1 MKKKVV
7 IYGYSPLGYKIA
19 SILAKKDFDILI
31 VDFDERNI
39 KKASY
44 DGFETFN
51 SQLLKDSELEDIGI
65 KEKNI
70 DSLFC
75 ISANEKN
82 NLFVVLSARNL
93 NHSLKIIAIAKDNI
107 ESEKILLAGAT
118 KVLNPN
124 KIGAARIFRH
134 LTKPRILNVLDAI
147 LLGHVNLDI
156 EEIHI
161 NKSSLF
167 LGLDLETF
175 KAHEEFNLVLL
186 GVMSKAKESR
196 FIFNIKTI
204 KYKFEKSDVLVVIGD
219 RNNIKNFNE
228 KFA

>member
-1 MKKKVV
+1 MKKKVI
-7 IYGYSPLGYKIA
+7 IYGYSPLGHKIA
-19 SILAKKDFDILI
+19 SILTKKDFDILI
-31 VDFDERNI
+31 VDFDEKNI

-75 ISANEKN
+75 ISGNEKN

-93 NHSLKIIAIAKDNI
+93 NHSLKIISIAKDNI
-107 ESEKILLAGAT
+107 ESEKVLLAGAT

-134 LTKPRILNVLDAI
+134 LTKPRVLEVLDTI
-147 LLGHVNLDI
+147 LLGHANLDI

-161 NKSSLF
+161 NRASPF

-175 KAHEEFNLVLL
+175 KSHKDFGLVLL
-186 GVMSKAKESR
+186 GVMSKTKKSS

-219 RNNIKNFNE
+219 KDNIKKFNE
-228 KFA
+228 KFS